1 MPDQVRHD
9 RHELSAYLN
18 YDTVCCAGVTFIL
31 QLIYRTRHQPRKI
44 RLRRPPVT
52 RLITTDISDIAANL
66 KNYDAELIARTG
78 YSLSGIACRAAEI
91 DEAQIRNLL
100 PEIRVGVIPISSGEG
115 IISGFGD
122 AVLSI
127 LLHMGAKTF
136 VSRAKDIA
144 GIVESFEKKADIV
157 MLADDERFVALHI
170 QSRSIADNGICT
182 GNAFATGLGL
192 MAGGLEGREVLVI
205 GCGPVG
211 GSATEFLVR
220 MGARISVY
228 DVHKEPA
235 KALTASIHQRFDTK
249 IRIVKKLEP
258 ALRRHKCIL
267 DASPAGNI
275 IHAQHITP
283 DTYVSAPGMPS
294 GLDPEAKTA
303 ISNRYLHDPLQL
315 GVATMLVGA
324 VKYHFEHRQ

>member
-1 MPDQVRHD
+1 
-9 RHELSAYLN
+9 
-18 YDTVCCAGVTFIL
+18 
-31 QLIYRTRHQPRKI
+31 
-44 RLRRPPVT
+44 VT
-52 RLITTDISDIAANL
+52 RLKTSDISDIAANL
-66 KNYDAELIARTG
+66 KDYDQELVAITG
-78 YSLSGIACRAAEI
+78 HSLCGIACRAVEI
-91 DEAQIRNLL
+91 DEALIRNLL
-100 PEIRVGVIPISSGEG
+100 PEIRVGIIPITSGEG
-115 IISGFGD
+115 KIGGFGD

-127 LLHMGAKTF
+127 LLHMGADAF
-136 VSRAKDIA
+136 VTGATDVA

-157 MLADDERFVALHI
+157 MLADDARFVALHVN
-170 QSRSIADNGICT
+170 SRSIADNAVCT
-182 GNAFATGLGL
+182 GKVFATGLGL

-211 GSATEFLVR
+211 GSATESLAR

-228 DVHKEPA
+228 DINEKPA
-235 KALTASIHQRFDTK
+235 KALTAVIQQRFDA
-249 IRIVKKLEP
+249 RIQVVENLES

-303 ISNRYLHDPLQL
+303 ISKRYLHDPLQL
-315 GVATMLVGA
+315 GVARMLVGTA
-324 VKYHFEHRQ
+324 KYHYEHRP